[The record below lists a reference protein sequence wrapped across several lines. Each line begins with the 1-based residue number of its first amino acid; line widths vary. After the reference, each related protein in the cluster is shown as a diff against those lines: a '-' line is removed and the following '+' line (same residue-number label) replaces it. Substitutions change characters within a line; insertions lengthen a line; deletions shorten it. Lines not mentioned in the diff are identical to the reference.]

1 MIPWG
6 ERLCNKV
13 VFQNN
18 FPLQLTV
25 HIVDNLTALITGTHN
40 IMQNIGIVSTNA
52 IHYIVH

>member
-1 MIPWG
+1 MTPWG
-6 ERLCNKV
+6 KRLCNKV

-25 HIVDNLTALITGTHN
+25 HIVDNLTALNTGTHN
-40 IMQNIGIVSTNA
+40 IMQNIGIVSTNS

>member
-6 ERLCNKV
+6 KGLCNKV

-25 HIVDNLTALITGTHN
+25 HIVDNLTALITHN
-40 IMQNIGIVSTNA
+40 IMQNFGIVSTNA

>member
-1 MIPWG
+1 MQQSCFP
-6 ERLCNKV
+6 K
-13 VFQNN
+13 Q

-25 HIVDNLTALITGTHN
+25 HIVDNLTALFTGTHN

>member
-6 ERLCNKV
+6 KRLCNKV

-25 HIVDNLTALITGTHN
+25 HIVDNLTALNTGTHN
-40 IMQNIGIVSTNA
+40 IMQNIGIVSTNS

>member
-1 MIPWG
+1 MQQS
-6 ERLCNKV
+6 C
-13 VFQNN
+13 
-18 FPLQLTV
+18 FPKQFPFTVTV